1 MYPRA
6 MAFIVQR
13 QVPRV
18 TARLIAL
25 VLGLSLVAVIDARS
39 GGTLYLQ
46 LALVPEAVWHGQL
59 WRLATWPFV
68 MGGPLALIYT
78 CIVLY
83 TCGSD
88 LLTVWGRRRYLR
100 YLAAVVLATG
110 AATSLVGLVLPGV
123 WGLPYLGGMVLAH
136 VIVIAWARQFPEQP
150 VQLYFFLIVRG
161 ETLVNAIVAVTA
173 VFALYFGIDWM
184 MPELLAVAA
193 ALLFTGRSSRRWW
206 LTRRYE
212 RLRRHLRVVR
222 GEPTN
227 EA

>member
-1 MYPRA
+1 

-13 QVPRV
+13 QIPRV

-25 VLGLSLVAVIDARS
+25 VLGLSLVAVIDARM
-39 GGTLYLQ
+39 GGELYLW
-46 LALVPEAVWHGQL
+46 LALQPEAVWHGQL

-68 MGGPLALIYT
+68 MGHPLALIYT
-78 CIVLY
+78 VVALY

-88 LLTVWGRRRYLR
+88 LVTVWGEKRTLR
-100 YLAAVVLATG
+100 YLAAVV
-110 AATSLVGLVLPGV
+110 AAAGVGTALLGLVLPGV
-123 WGLPYLGGMVLAH
+123 WGMPYLGGMVLANT
-136 VIVIAWARQFPEQP
+136 IIIAWARQFPEQP
-150 VQLYFFLIVRG
+150 VQLYFFLVVRG
-161 ETLVNAIVAVTA
+161 ETLVNAVIAVTA
-173 VFALYFGIDWM
+173 VFAVYLGLDWM

-193 ALLFTGRSSRRWW
+193 ALLFTSRSSRRWW

-222 GEPTN
+222 GEPTH